1 MSNIWNIELTEE
13 ERDEVAENRLSEMMD
28 DFLNDDRD
36 EFDFIDWSGW
46 K

>member
-1 MSNIWNIELTEE
+1 MSNICNIELTEE

>member
-13 ERDEVAENRLSEMMD
+13 EGDEVAENRLSEMMD